1 MICKD
6 DFTNLQASNDLCF
19 VVRPEVPDGA
29 ETSIFG
35 ERAEVCV
42 DICLDY
48 DAESCNCE
56 TFANAVHGK
65 WGEGVQASFY
75 RKYHLLKILLKYLHQ
90 HLTNKGLPTG
100 QM

>member
-1 MICKD
+1 MRSRARICKD

-65 WGEGVQASFY
+65 WGEGVQVSFK
-75 RKYHLLKILLKYLHQ
+75 RKI
-90 HLTNKGLPTG
+90 
-100 QM
+100 